1 MRVRNK
7 LKKIT
12 VKERKIFK
20 KVLWCK
26 CDFNYKN
33 LTNPFC
39 GIRLIIDGINR

>member
-1 MRVRNK
+1 MRGRNK
-7 LKKIT
+7 LKIII

-20 KVLWCK
+20 KVLWYK

-39 GIRLIIDGINR
+39 GIRLIINGINR